1 MALRLHDASAALR
14 ADKDLV
20 ARSRSFARSAYL
32 PPMKAMKKAMEAK
45 KEDKKM
51 KAMKKEKPM
60 RAMKKTMK
68 AKEKA
73 KKNNHSGTRR
83 SGTTRSG
90 TTRLCEEVYRQL
102 PRTTDTLVLD
112 RITDNV
118 GLEEVSSLKLL
129 KEKNGCRVWVRIWN
143 TV

>member
-83 SGTTRSG
+83 SGTTRSM
-90 TTRLCEEVYRQL
+90 TKVYRQL

>member
-1 MALRLHDASAALR
+1 MALRLHDASAALL
-14 ADKDLV
+14 ADKDFV

-83 SGTTRSG
+83 SCTTRSM
-90 TTRLCEEVYRQL
+90 TKVYRQL

>member
-83 SGTTRSG
+83 SGTTRSM
-90 TTRLCEEVYRQL
+90 TKVYRQL

-118 GLEEVSSLKLL
+118 GIEEVSSLKLL

>member
-60 RAMKKTMK
+60 KALKKTMK

-83 SGTTRSG
+83 SGTTRSM
-90 TTRLCEEVYRQL
+90 TKVYRQL

>member
-1 MALRLHDASAALR
+1 
-14 ADKDLV
+14 
-20 ARSRSFARSAYL
+20 
-32 PPMKAMKKAMEAK
+32 MKAMKKAMEAK

-83 SGTTRSG
+83 SGTTRSM
-90 TTRLCEEVYRQL
+90 TKVYRQL